1 MKTILLLALA
11 IAAISSSPPIE
22 DRQNN
27 NYGDSHRN
35 VLSASYPSRVYR
47 GAGETSNL
55 KTLLSQIQM
64 VARVVNGV
72 SLRAEISSG
81 LIPPDQLIAE
91 LLSFGTAT
99 PTQIISIDNSKIQ
112 LDIDAMKKI
121 PENLKAAP
129 DVVEVEKTLK
139 ALESV
144 LVDTVDTV
152 ALKNTTGVKEFKEL
166 VKALKDKKLMDPIE
180 SDFATSKKAWSTAI
194 DTLKNDDLS
203 KTPGD
208 AKFYFNKI
216 KNTLESINTVKAKLA
231 KATSESP
238 SKQFPSAISS
248 LTPTLS
254 VATEASKFKSKTA
267 AFSRTPQQWTAYSNF
282 IGDFRKTMDTLKP
295 SLSSIQAVKSVVD
308 GQNLRKTHR
317 NQTLEYTSG
326 FPHGA
331 SDMAMVFVDLTDAWM
346 KGILK
351 TDKLQLALEELRNV
365 EVLAKKVEDVLRGQV
380 GGAID
385 SLDKAVAD
393 FYPGTDSSEITSG
406 IAEIQK
412 CALNTNESAAVV
424 GVVPGIQKLL
434 EDIDKQFKTLGDGIQ
449 AYKTAASEQEFVK
462 LSGTVKKI
470 CTESEKAADKDLEGL
485 VVKMKAEN
493 LTALGTTVDSI
504 YSLVAQIDSA
514 VTTIQT
520 NSEKISKRFADLD
533 AFYTNAGALSTYLE
547 CVKSKQNLKSLIDA
561 MAKIENLRKFDV
573 KSLDALD
580 GGLEVVRTVSKTADD
595 LKKLNHSINEI
606 KNAPM
611 KYKSIQR
618 IENANSHAKVIGS
631 AVQAVSNMQNA
642 LEKKSEV
649 EAILKNI
656 DVTVIQKY
664 NVNTTELEGLVQ
676 LNGSIVKMFGEL
688 ETFKSSISIRKV
700 SNLADQSEIF
710 EKARAI
716 TGITGDIQKMRAGV
730 EKLKEWVVKMTAQEQ
745 QALETLQSQLDAM
758 DSMGMEF
765 VKYHGSFDGVKKSLS
780 VFDAFFVD
788 FASDLAGLAEEED
801 SKWKEESN
809 EDGFPILIIILVFI
823 GLLLL
828 AASIGNFIWNR
839 KANDSFHLF
848 YYRFYPHL
856 KWESPSTS
864 CMKGY
869 VKIMA
874 DVVDTTYKT
883 EIDKTPTLK
892 KKDVFGTAFTAEYE
906 KYATIGQDVIPNKK
920 IDPKYCTTPSPIMAN
935 TAPVLKGYGNLIDN
949 PNGEIHANVV
959 NLADRKTLCLAQT
972 PQHDNSKTCT
982 VESYWWMVRQMKAKT
997 VIHFNAPG
1005 EWRYYPTD
1013 PKHPFSQYHSDCLKV
1028 HCKKVGVRD
1037 EVNQIAAHT
1046 ISVEFKGQAP
1056 HTVTLHDLEIGASGY
1071 PKAKQMAALLRT
1083 IVKQKRPVV
1092 IDCADGAR
1100 YSGLLAFAALT
1111 TGFVLEEKK
1120 EASPY
1125 STLFDDAMRQLR
1137 KTRKGCIRDA
1147 KDFAFGAMIVLE
1159 YLNLNVFFVDFL
1171 TKTADSSAAGTPDDS
1186 SAAGT
1191 PADSSAAGTPDDSSA
1206 AGTPDDSS
1214 AAGTPDDSSAA
1225 GTPDDSSAAGTP
1237 DDSTAAG
1244 TPADSSAA
1252 GTPDDSSAAG
1262 TPDDSS
1268 AAGTPDDS
1276 SAAGTPDDS
1285 SAAGTPADSTAAGTP
1300 DDSSVAG
1307 TPNDSSVREEM
1318 GATAEDSKTLREG
1331 WDLWEA
1337 TPTPVSVLAILP
1349 NTNKPADDTKNKK
1362 IDVPAPVT
1370 TKDNEADKTKDDN
1383 VKPLD
1388 VSTNNGENPPVGQKP
1403 NDKIVE
1409 EDAGALGQTDS
1420 GGGTVPAEV
1429 IPDPPSV
1436 EDKVIHVD
1444 CTKEGTRLYEEQKQ
1458 LEKELE
1464 NNVLTM
1470 KDLGGGG
1477 PSGAA
1482 ASGAPDDQ
1490 NPLFETTNPV
1500 MPKIPKKKI
1509 KSKGTKSKNK
1519 KKKKVKK
1526 PTTEYE
1532 EDAPPTPEE
1541 KFLNETVME

>member
-22 DRQNN
+22 DRHNN
-27 NYGDSHRN
+27 KYGDAHRN

-72 SLRAEISSG
+72 SLRAEIPSG

-99 PTQIISIDNSKIQ
+99 PSQIISIDNSKIQ

-121 PENLKAAP
+121 PESLKGKP

-144 LVDTVDTV
+144 LVNTVDTV
-152 ALKNTTGVKEFKEL
+152 TLKNTTGVKELKEL
-166 VKALKDKKLMDPIE
+166 VGELKKKKLMDPVA
-180 SDFATSKKAWSTAI
+180 SDLTSKKYWSNAI
-194 DTLKNDDLS
+194 DTLGSEKFDMSKESKRVKDFFNDVKD
-203 KTPGD
+203 
-208 AKFYFNKI
+208 
-216 KNTLESINTVKAKLA
+216 TLDSINTVNTKLVA
-231 KATSESP
+231 PAFP
-238 SKQFPSAISS
+238 SAFPSAISS
-248 LTPTLS
+248 IYPISS

-308 GQNLRKTHR
+308 GQNLRKARR

-346 KGILK
+346 KEILK
-351 TDKLQLALEELRNV
+351 TDQLQLALEELRNV

-385 SLDKAVAD
+385 SLNKAVAD
-393 FYPGTDSSEITSG
+393 FYPGADGSEITSG

-412 CALNTNESAAVV
+412 CVLNTNESSAVV
-424 GVVPGIQKLL
+424 AVVPDIQKLL
-434 EDIDKQFKTLGDGIQ
+434 EDMDKQFKTLGEGIQ
-449 AYKTAASEQEFVK
+449 AYKKAASNPEFVA
-462 LSGTVKKI
+462 LSNTVKGI
-470 CTESEKAADKDLEGL
+470 CDKSVNAKDQELQNL
-485 VVKMKAEN
+485 VGKMKAQN
-493 LTALGTTVDSI
+493 LTMLGTTVNSI
-504 YSLVAQIDSA
+504 YKLVAQIDSA
-514 VTTIQT
+514 VTTIQN
-520 NSEKISKRFADLD
+520 NSEKISNRSADLD

-547 CVKSKQNLKSLIDA
+547 CVKSKQNLKSVIDA

-580 GGLEVVRTVSKTADD
+580 GGLEVVRTVSKTGDD

-618 IENANSHAKVIGS
+618 IENANNHAKVIGS

-664 NVNTTELEGLVQ
+664 NVNTTELEGLLQ

-730 EKLKEWVVKMTAQEQ
+730 EKLKESDVKMTAQEQ

-801 SKWKEESN
+801 SKWKEESK
-809 EDGFPILIIILVFI
+809 EDGFPILIIVLVFI

-864 CMKGY
+864 CIKGY

-883 EIDKTPTLK
+883 ETEKTPTLK
-892 KKDVFGTAFTAEYE
+892 KKDVFGTAFKAEYE

-920 IDPKYCTTPSPIMAN
+920 IDLKYCTTPSPIMAN

-1013 PKHPFSQYHSDCLKV
+1013 PKQPFSQYHSDCLKV

-1037 EVNQIAAHT
+1037 EVNQIATHK

-1100 YSGLLAFAALT
+1100 YSGLLAFAAIT
-1111 TGFVLEEKK
+1111 TGFVLEEKN
-1120 EASPY
+1120 EASPD
-1125 STLFDDAMRQLR
+1125 TMLFDKAMRQLR
-1137 KTRKGCIRDA
+1137 SQRKGCIRDA

-1159 YLNLNVFFVDFL
+1159 YLNL
-1171 TKTADSSAAGTPDDS
+1171 
-1186 SAAGT
+1186 
-1191 PADSSAAGTPDDSSA
+1191 
-1206 AGTPDDSS
+1206 
-1214 AAGTPDDSSAA
+1214 
-1225 GTPDDSSAAGTP
+1225 
-1237 DDSTAAG
+1237 
-1244 TPADSSAA
+1244 
-1252 GTPDDSSAAG
+1252 
-1262 TPDDSS
+1262 
-1268 AAGTPDDS
+1268 
-1276 SAAGTPDDS
+1276 
-1285 SAAGTPADSTAAGTP
+1285 
-1300 DDSSVAG
+1300 
-1307 TPNDSSVREEM
+1307 VRGEM
-1318 GATAEDSKTLREG
+1318 GATSEDSKMLREG

-1349 NTNKPADDTKNKK
+1349 TTDKK
-1362 IDVPAPVT
+1362 TDVPAAT
-1370 TKDNEADKTKDDN
+1370 T
-1383 VKPLD
+1383 
-1388 VSTNNGENPPVGQKP
+1388 
-1403 NDKIVE
+1403 
-1409 EDAGALGQTDS
+1409 
-1420 GGGTVPAEV
+1420 
-1429 IPDPPSV
+1429 
-1436 EDKVIHVD
+1436 
-1444 CTKEGTRLYEEQKQ
+1444 
-1458 LEKELE
+1458 
-1464 NNVLTM
+1464 
-1470 KDLGGGG
+1470 
-1477 PSGAA
+1477 
-1482 ASGAPDDQ
+1482 
-1490 NPLFETTNPV
+1490 
-1500 MPKIPKKKI
+1500 
-1509 KSKGTKSKNK
+1509 
-1519 KKKKVKK
+1519 
-1526 PTTEYE
+1526 
-1532 EDAPPTPEE
+1532 
-1541 KFLNETVME
+1541 

>member
-11 IAAISSSPPIE
+11 IAAISPSPPIE
-22 DRQNN
+22 DRHNN
-27 NYGDSHRN
+27 KNGDAHRN

-99 PTQIISIDNSKIQ
+99 PSQIISIDNSKIQ

-121 PENLKAAP
+121 PESLKGKP

-152 ALKNTTGVKEFKEL
+152 ALKNTTGVKEMKEL
-166 VKALKDKKLMDPIE
+166 IGELKAKRMIDPIRT
-180 SDFATSKKAWSTAI
+180 DFVTSKKSWSTAI
-194 DTLKNDDLS
+194 DALGNDDMSQELAL
-203 KTPGD
+203 
-208 AKFYFNKI
+208 AKVYFGQI
-216 KNTLESINTVKAKLA
+216 KKVLTSINTVKVKLG
-231 KATSESP
+231 KAAPAFP
-238 SKQFPSAISS
+238 SAFPSAIAS

-254 VATEASKFKSKTA
+254 VAKEASKFKSKITD
-267 AFSRTPQQWTAYSNF
+267 FSRTAQQWTAYSNF

-308 GQNLRKTHR
+308 GQNPRKTHR

-351 TDKLQLALEELRNV
+351 TDQLQLALEELRNV

-385 SLDKAVAD
+385 PLDKAVAD
-393 FYPGTDSSEITSG
+393 FYPGADGSEITSG

-424 GVVPGIQKLL
+424 AVVPDIQKLL
-434 EDIDKQFKTLGDGIQ
+434 EEIDKQFKALGKGIET
-449 AYKTAASEQEFVK
+449 YKKAASEQEFVK
-462 LSGTVKKI
+462 LSGTINGI
-470 CTESEKAADKDLEGL
+470 CDKAAQADDKGL
-485 VVKMKAEN
+485 QKLVGDMKKQN
-493 LTALGTTVDSI
+493 LTVLGATVNSI
-504 YSLVAQIDSA
+504 YSTVTQIDLA
-514 VTTIQT
+514 VTTIQS

-533 AFYTNAGALSTYLE
+533 TFYTNAGALSTYLE
-547 CVKSKQNLKSLIDA
+547 CVKSKQNLKSVIDV

-595 LKKLNHSINEI
+595 LKKLNNSINEI

-618 IENANSHAKVIGS
+618 IENANNHAKVIGS

-642 LEKKSEV
+642 LEKRSEV
-649 EAILKNI
+649 EAILKSI

-664 NVNTTELEGLVQ
+664 SVNTTELEGLLQ
-676 LNGSIVKMFGEL
+676 MNGSIVKMFGAL
-688 ETFKSSISIRKV
+688 ETFKSSVSIRKV
-700 SNLADQSEIF
+700 SNLADQTEIF

-730 EKLKEWVVKMTAQEQ
+730 ENLKEWVVKMTSQEQ
-745 QALETLQSQLDAM
+745 QALKTLQSQLDAM

-765 VKYHGSFDGVKKSLS
+765 VKYHGSFDGVKKSLG

-809 EDGFPILIIILVFI
+809 EDGFPILIIVLVFI

-828 AASIGNFIWNR
+828 IASIGNFIWNR
-839 KANDSFHLF
+839 KDNDSFHLF
-848 YYRFYPHL
+848 YYRFYPHP

-869 VKIMA
+869 VNMMA
-874 DVVDTTYKT
+874 ELVNTTYKT
-883 EIDKTPTLK
+883 ETEKTPTLK
-892 KKDVFGTAFTAEYE
+892 KKDVFGTAFKAEYE
-906 KYATIGQDVIPNKK
+906 KYAPIGQDVIPNKK
-920 IDPKYCTTPSPIMAN
+920 IDPKFCTTSTPIIAS

-972 PQHDNSKTCT
+972 PRHDNSKTCT
-982 VESYWWMVRQMKAKT
+982 VESYWWMVKQMKAKT

-1005 EWRYYPTD
+1005 EWRYYPT
-1013 PKHPFSQYHSDCLKV
+1013 KTKQCFREYHSKCLEV
-1028 HCKKVGVRD
+1028 HCKTAGERD
-1037 EVNQIAAHT
+1037 VDSQIATHR

-1071 PKAKQMAALLRT
+1071 PTAKQMAALLRT
-1083 IVKQKRPVV
+1083 VVKQKRPVV

-1100 YSGLLAFAALT
+1100 YSGLLAFAAIT

-1159 YLNLNVFFVDFL
+1159 YLNL
-1171 TKTADSSAAGTPDDS
+1171 
-1186 SAAGT
+1186 
-1191 PADSSAAGTPDDSSA
+1191 
-1206 AGTPDDSS
+1206 
-1214 AAGTPDDSSAA
+1214 
-1225 GTPDDSSAAGTP
+1225 
-1237 DDSTAAG
+1237 
-1244 TPADSSAA
+1244 
-1252 GTPDDSSAAG
+1252 
-1262 TPDDSS
+1262 
-1268 AAGTPDDS
+1268 
-1276 SAAGTPDDS
+1276 
-1285 SAAGTPADSTAAGTP
+1285 
-1300 DDSSVAG
+1300 
-1307 TPNDSSVREEM
+1307 VREEM

-1337 TPTPVSVLAILP
+1337 TPTPVSMLAILP
-1349 NTNKPADDTKNKK
+1349 NTDKPADDTKNKK

-1370 TKDNEADKTKDDN
+1370 TKDNEADKTKDDD
-1383 VKPLD
+1383 VKPPV
-1388 VSTNNGENPPVGQKP
+1388 VSTTSTTSTTEGQSKP

-1420 GGGTVPAEV
+1420 GGSTVPAEV

-1477 PSGAA
+1477 PSGVAASGAGA

-1509 KSKGTKSKNK
+1509 KSKGSKSKNK